1 MKFIILANM
10 KTLNLVLV
18 VSIVFVMTSCK
29 EGKSAESANIQK
41 ELDIDAV
48 GPVEPA
54 PDQVNGDNAIDAK
67 FVEAGLG
74 DLAYYT
80 FKDKG
85 GTEYTFDVNKSSLQ
99 FLLESADADA
109 EQGWKT
115 NEKLVGKNFRLIF
128 KEEMQFNESAGM
140 ELKIKTIQSAQLM
153 D

>member
-1 MKFIILANM
+1 MKI
-10 KTLNLVLV
+10 LNLILT
-18 VSIVFVMTSCK
+18 ITFVFAMAHCK
-29 EGKSAESANIQK
+29 ENKNA
-41 ELDIDAV
+41 
-48 GPVEPA
+48 EPA
-54 PDQVNGDNAIDAK
+54 NGLNDREVDAAVAAEPAIDQANGDNAIEAK

-80 FKDKG
+80 FKDKA

-115 NEKLVGKNFRLIF
+115 NEKLVGKSFRLTF
-128 KEEMQFNESAGM
+128 KEEKQFNESAGM
-140 ELKIKTIQSAQLM
+140 ELTIKTIQSAQLL